1 MLNQSDCNALLVI
14 DCFVS
19 TAMLP
24 EEERDRGRGAGRD
37 RERDGHNRDRDG
49 SGKPPLGPGGGG
61 GGGGGTIGYNAASM
75 SASQVAALIGG
86 TPSNDRDTQERLN
99 KLFASMTRAQL
110 WEVMREVKTTVC
122 RDKAQAKQYFL
133 ERPSLA
139 KALFQ
144 AQVLL
149 GMVKAP
155 SPPAVPPPVPPPE
168 PVPQPQPPVIV
179 PAPTYGAAAAA
190 EAAGGGGYGRPPR
203 TFPSPGPFQEG
214 PMGLGGRSQMPGG

>member
-1 MLNQSDCNALLVI
+1 
-14 DCFVS
+14 
-19 TAMLP
+19 
-24 EEERDRGRGAGRD
+24 
-37 RERDGHNRDRDG
+37 
-49 SGKPPLGPGGGG
+49 
-61 GGGGGTIGYNAASM
+61 M

-86 TPSNDRDTQERLN
+86 TPSNDRETQERLN

-122 RDKAQAKQYFL
+122 RDRAQAKQYFL

-155 SPPAVPPPVPPPE
+155 SAAPPPE
-168 PVPQPQPPVIV
+168 PPPVQQPPPP
-179 PAPTYGAAAAA
+179 PAAAYGAAA
-190 EAAGGGGYGRPPR
+190 EPPGGGGYGRPR

-214 PMGLGGRSQMPGG
+214 PMGLGGRSQMPGGLIIREVGGAWEGFQLMMFIMRFGGILSLLIQDVTV